1 LEVII
6 ESVNNQ
12 KKLTYQELA
21 DKLGLELARQ
31 EWHTVLDPIAK
42 KMKSELGDDYDL
54 TWNVVYTRGP
64 AKDLGRYFSNG
75 GNLSS
80 GIRFP
85 WSIRSHFTTGEEA
98 TEAHIRSQRRSCEVA
113 VVNYDHASKRKAK
126 AHPEA
131 NEQRC

>member
-75 GNLSS
+75 GKA
-80 GIRFP
+80 
-85 WSIRSHFTTGEEA
+85 TGSTLLDPNDWEQVGEYER
-98 TEAHIRSQRRSCEVA
+98 TLQKMYKHIYELQWIDGVGCKVIKMAR
-113 VVNYDHASKRKAK
+113 
-126 AHPEA
+126 
-131 NEQRC
+131 